1 MSDGKIAIESVAR
14 RAMGVARDDFSI
26 DNALPQ
32 IEKAFDDASQ
42 IPIRRA
48 GSYDETLRLAH
59 LAEAL
64 LRNHV
69 ESQ

>member
-1 MSDGKIAIESVAR
+1 
-14 RAMGVARDDFSI
+14 MGVARDDFSI

-48 GSYDETLRLAH
+48 GSYDDSLRLAH

-69 ESQ
+69 ESTQ